1 MIFIFRLS
9 SVLGLLLHNLT
20 FKMSHNYELHRLGF
34 GTSGGN
40 NTLLI
45 ILSPKTLLEQHNG
58 ARDVALYQ

>member
-1 MIFIFRLS
+1 
-9 SVLGLLLHNLT
+9 
-20 FKMSHNYELHRLGF
+20 MSHNYELHRLRF

-45 ILSPKTLLEQHNG
+45 ILSQKTLLEQHNG